1 MRFRP
6 VPVTM
11 GSPHF
16 QDSDFGAY
24 TLTEAWFPPHV
35 QLEPHTHARAIF
47 AVMIEGSFSN
57 RIAGRE
63 YECTPGS
70 FWTEPLGESHSNRG
84 GTAGARVF
92 VLQPAPGSVDS
103 FGSFVPLLEQV
114 HWGRHGNVA
123 VDARRVL
130 LELQRRDKL
139 TLLAVDALVQTMLVS
154 ASRLNMRGPHHAPP
168 APWVRQAREF
178 AQENFRG
185 GFRIADLAA
194 QVGVDPAR
202 LAHSFRRAY
211 GTSVGEFTRSLRLNW
226 ALEQL
231 QLTDAPIA
239 KIAVSA
245 GYCDQSHLTREV
257 RRALGMGAAAYRAQ
271 YRVRCA
277 PAPDRAARVD

>member
-1 MRFRP
+1 
-6 VPVTM
+6 M

-24 TLTEAWFPPHV
+24 MLTEAWFPPHV
-35 QLEPHTHARAIF
+35 ELEPHTHGRAIF
-47 AVMIEGSFSN
+47 AVMIEGSFTN

-70 FWTEPLGESHSNRG
+70 FWTEPLGERHSNSG
-84 GTAGARVF
+84 GAMGARVF
-92 VLQPAPGSVDS
+92 VVQPTCANSEN
-103 FGSFVPLLEQV
+103 FAAFKTLLDQV

-123 VDARRVL
+123 LEARRIL

-139 TLLAVDALVQTMLVS
+139 TELAIDALLQTMLVS
-154 ASRLNMRGPHHAPP
+154 AARLNIRAAHHAPP
-168 APWVRQAREF
+168 APWVRQARDYV
-178 AQENFRG
+178 QENFRG
-185 GFRIADLAA
+185 GFRIGDLAA
-194 QVGVDPAR
+194 QVGVDAAR
-202 LAHSFRRAY
+202 LAHGFRRAY
-211 GTSVGEFTRSLRLNW
+211 GTSVGEFARSLRLNW

-231 QLTDAPIA
+231 QHTDAPIA

-271 YRVRCA
+271 RRT
-277 PAPDRAARVD
+277 PDESRQSGSQAE